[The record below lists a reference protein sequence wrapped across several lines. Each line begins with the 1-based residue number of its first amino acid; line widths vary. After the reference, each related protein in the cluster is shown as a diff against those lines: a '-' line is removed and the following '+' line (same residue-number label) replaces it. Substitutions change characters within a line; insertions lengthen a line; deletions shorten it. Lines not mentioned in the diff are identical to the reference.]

1 MSFRLKIVLGIALIE
16 VILLSILVV
25 SGLRYLQE
33 SNETQLVNRAQTT
46 AQLFATMISD
56 AVISM
61 DIATIDEMIA
71 KTLTTKEITY
81 IRVIHA
87 GGSIISEGGKEE
99 HLQRPFKADL
109 NIKSSHNDQTFDVAH
124 NIYEGSQLFGR
135 VELGLDIQKL
145 EILLSAAKK
154 NMFSVAL
161 LEIVLVGIFGLLLG
175 GILTRQLVSLQAG
188 AARVAGGELGHII
201 KVTGKDELAQTAHSF
216 NEMSQSLA
224 TYAQKLEEAR
234 LRAED
239 RRARAE
245 TLLQDAMA
253 NLSQG
258 VAISNSKEE
267 IVLINEAYAQMH
279 NISPQELARLRTR
292 SDMENTHYAN
302 AFCPIDEQAPPVG
315 VMSLSDGLHI
325 LHTQHQLSG
334 GGIAWVDTD
343 VTPIIEAEKKNRKLE
358 RDLLQTHK
366 MESIGTLAGGIA
378 HEINTPIQYIGDN
391 LNFLQS
397 AMGDIIQTLDTY
409 EKVVTEIK
417 EKKIAITT
425 LADCE
430 QQIAGADLEFLRE
443 EVPLAISQS
452 SQGVNQVALIVLA
465 MKEFS
470 HPSAKEL
477 SLVQLNRVIER
488 AATVCRNEWK
498 SVAQLNMQL
507 DENLPDVMGLEN
519 DLNQVLLNLIVNAA
533 HAIKDA
539 ALQDGQ
545 ITVRTFV
552 KENQVV
558 LQVQDNAT
566 GVPDELK
573 HKIFDPFFTTKDVGK
588 GTGQGLA
595 ICYDIV
601 VGKHKAAFNVLDA
614 TDGGALFEIIFPAMT

>member
-1 MSFRLKIVLGIALIE
+1 MSFRLKIVLGVALIE

-33 SNETQLVNRAQTT
+33 SNETQLVNRAQIA

-61 DIATIDEMIA
+61 DIATIDEMVG
-71 KTLTTKEITY
+71 KTLTSKEITY
-81 IRVIHA
+81 IRVIHSS
-87 GGSIISEGGKEE
+87 GSVISENGKREQ
-99 HLQRPFKADL
+99 LQRPFKADL
-109 NIKSSHNDQTFDVAH
+109 NIDSSHNDQTFDVAYD
-124 NIYEGSQLFGR
+124 IYEGSQFFGR

-145 EILLSAAKK
+145 EVLLSAAKK

-161 LEIVLVGIFGLLLG
+161 LEIILVGIFGLLLG
-175 GILTRQLVSLQAG
+175 RILTRQLVSLQAG
-188 AARVAGGELGHII
+188 AERVAGGELGHII
-201 KVTGKDELAQTAHSF
+201 TVTGKDELAQTANSF
-216 NEMSQSLA
+216 NKMSQSLA

-258 VAISNSKEE
+258 VVISNSKEE
-267 IVLINEAYAQMH
+267 IVLINDAYAQMH
-279 NISPQELARLRTR
+279 DLSSSELARIRTR

-302 AFCPIDEQAPPVG
+302 AFCPIDEQAPPAG
-315 VMSLSDGLHI
+315 ITALPNGLHI
-325 LHTQHQLSG
+325 LHSQHHLSG

-343 VTPIIEAEKKNRKLE
+343 VSPIIEAEQKNRKLE
-358 RDLLQTHK
+358 RDLLQTLK

-397 AMGDIIQTLDTY
+397 SMDDIIQTLDAY
-409 EKVVTEIK
+409 EQVVTEIK
-417 EKKIAITT
+417 QKNIQIMALES
-425 LADCE
+425 CE
-430 QQIAGADLEFLRE
+430 QQIEHADLDFLKE

-452 SQGVNQVALIVLA
+452 SQGVSQVAQIVLA

-470 HPSAKEL
+470 HPSTKEL
-477 SLVQLNRVIER
+477 SQVQLNRVIER
-488 AATVCRNEWK
+488 SATVCRNEWK
-498 SVAQLNMQL
+498 SIAQLDMQL
-507 DENLPDVMGLEN
+507 DADLPDVMGLEN
-519 DLNQVLLNLIVNAA
+519 DLNQVLVNLIVNAA
-533 HAIKDA
+533 HAINDA
-539 ALQDGQ
+539 ALQNGL
-545 ITVRTFV
+545 ITIKTFI
-552 KENQVV
+552 KGGQVV
-558 LQVQDNAT
+558 LQVQDNAN
-566 GVPDELK
+566 GVPDALK

-601 VGKHKAAFNVLDA
+601 VGKHKADFNVLDA
-614 TDGGALFEIIFPAMT
+614 PDGGALFEIIFPTIP